1 MKRKVAAAMLCGL
14 WLACAAF
21 AANFW
26 QKKKYTEWTD
36 EDIRKLMSD
45 SPWAKTVTVALKG
58 FGGPPAVLPMGGG
71 GGGGARRG
79 GGGGGGAGGDAGGGG
94 MVAGGGDAGP
104 VMGGD
109 TGTQL
114 TIRWRSALPVRQ
126 AIARYSALRQAPN
139 AAAAADALSRPM
151 QIYSVEIEGLPA
163 KAVPMNPEEVKQKA
177 ELRLQNRPPLRPA
190 EVRLEMQGR
199 NMAVYLLF
207 YRTQQGAREIQ
218 LTDNEV
224 EVFLQLEAG
233 KISKKFKLKDMVFAG
248 QLEL

>member
-1 MKRKVAAAMLCGL
+1 MKCKTAFVVVCGL
-14 WLACAAF
+14 LVACSAF
-21 AANFW
+21 AADFW
-26 QKKKYTEWTD
+26 QKKKYTDWTD
-36 EDIRKLMSD
+36 EDIRKLMSN

-79 GGGGGGAGGDAGGGG
+79 GGGGDAGDGGGGAAGGDAGPMMGGG
-94 MVAGGGDAGP
+94 S
-104 VMGGD
+104 
-109 TGTQL
+109 GTQL

-139 AAAAADALSRPM
+139 AAAAADALTRPM
-151 QIYSVEIEGLPA
+151 QVYSVEIEGLPA
-163 KAVPMNPEEVKQKA
+163 KAVPMNPEEVKTKA
-177 ELRLQNRPPLRPA
+177 ELRVKNQPPLRPA
-190 EVRLEMQGR
+190 DVRMEMQGR
-199 NMAVYLLF
+199 SMAVYLLF

-218 LTDNEV
+218 LADNEV